1 MKMSRWLLL
10 LCVAVSLGTA
20 QEPATSYNSQV
31 RHSLQDTSY
40 SSDGAKFIF
49 GFCTVWGVGFG
60 GPGLAM
66 TSHDNTEIKTLGWT
80 LCFIA
85 SLPVTVLL
93 GMAYSDCSKGKKY

>member
-1 MKMSRWLLL
+1 MKMSRWLLP
-10 LCVAVSLGTA
+10 LCVAVSLGIA
-20 QEPATSYNSQV
+20 QETEKSYNFQV
-31 RHSLQDTSY
+31 SHSLQDASY
-40 SSDGAKFIF
+40 SSDGARFIF

-85 SLPVTVLL
+85 SLHVAVLL
-93 GMAYSDCSKGKKY
+93 GMAYSDCAKGKKH

>member
-1 MKMSRWLLL
+1 MKMSRWLLP
-10 LCVAVSLGTA
+10 LCVAVSLGIA
-20 QEPATSYNSQV
+20 QEPEKKYGVQGT
-31 RHSLQDTSY
+31 HLLEDISY

-49 GFCTVWGVGFG
+49 GFCTAWGVGFG

-85 SLPVTVLL
+85 SLPVAVLL